1 MGTENDRR
9 AAQGL
14 PAIAGT
20 TEDADYRG
28 AVIGVYPVGGYT
40 EDDTIGTPFG
50 RNRSMDTTFRGRR
63 F

>member
-14 PAIAGT
+14 PPIAGT

-50 RNRSMDTTFRGRR
+50 RGRQLHCSIR
-63 F
+63 RCRT